1 MQAKAIFRRKEAC
14 FEPSECEIEKVIHL
28 SDGDFARFQQML
40 LDNYDFLHDNAEL
53 MRVENGVTHCLL
65 VVGETFEDGI
75 LVNSE
80 GSDYARYAAYFPNAK
95 SFLLTQGQ
103 AQEAVQ
109 AEATPAVAESLS
121 DVAGISAAILDF
133 GKNMNQILDTVIDQA
148 LDDHDQSTYIISLPQ
163 VKEAFDNDIIDDDL
177 LIAMLRERPEI
188 VDMDVC
194 DGGEIMVV
202 LSMESIIEHDLSKM
216 RVLTQQD
223 VEIMYAKHI
232 LWGYD
237 EGGEK
242 ADFSGCRLTNL
253 DLRHMQLNG
262 ADFTGALL
270 ENVRM
275 TDSGLCFCVFRDAKL
290 VGCNLNSAI
299 AEEADFCG
307 ATFTECKMKNGI
319 FTHSNFAHT
328 SFQDTDLWMSSFA
341 SCCIENTNITDT
353 ETEGVD
359 LSNASEDEESWVND
373 PGICIGGMGG
383 M

>member
-1 MQAKAIFRRKEAC
+1 MQARAIFRRKEVC

-28 SDGDFARFQQML
+28 SDSDFARFQQTL
-40 LDNYDFLHDNAEL
+40 LDNYDFLHENSDL

-65 VVGETFEDGI
+65 VVGETLEDGI

-103 AQEAVQ
+103 TQQVVQ
-109 AEATPAVAESLS
+109 AEAPAEAASPSAVGG
-121 DVAGISAAILDF
+121 VSAALLAYGERINKIIDKAILE
-133 GKNMNQILDTVIDQA
+133 A
-148 LDDHDQSTYIISLPQ
+148 LECHDGSTYLISLTEIRDAN
-163 VKEAFDNDIIDDDL
+163 KFELFDEELFMD
-177 LIAMLRERPEI
+177 MLRERPEI
-188 VDMDVC
+188 VEME
-194 DGGEIMVV
+194 GGDLGDILVT
-202 LSMESIIEHDLSKM
+202 LSPDAIIQHDLSKL
-216 RVLTQQD
+216 RVLTQDD

-232 LWGYD
+232 LFNHD

-253 DLRHMQLNG
+253 DMRHMQLNG

-270 ENVRM
+270 EGVRM
-275 TDSGLCFCVFRDAKL
+275 NDAGLCFGVFRDAKL
-290 VGCNLNSAI
+290 VGCNLTSAI

-307 ATFTECKMKNGI
+307 ATFTECKMRNCI

-328 SFQDTDLWMSSFA
+328 SFQDSDLWMSSFA
-341 SCCIENTNITDT
+341 DCCVENSSIMDT
-353 ETEGVD
+353 ETMGVD
-359 LSNASEDEESWVND
+359 LSDTSDDEESWLNE
-373 PGICIGGMGG
+373 PGIRVGGMGG